1 MEETAPQSNPAPQAA
16 SEAPAE
22 QTGKASNPLMEV
34 YLESLQLIERLH
46 RRFLDVVKVELDRLG
61 TQDINNIQT
70 LILYNIGDGEM
81 TVGELTSRG
90 YYLGSNVSYN
100 VKKLVEHGYLI
111 QQRST
116 HDRRSFH
123 VRASDKGLEIY
134 QLLDILF
141 EKHSARLPDANLSD
155 QALSETNATLRR
167 VEQFWAMPKAFF
179 NRLSPAA

>member
-1 MEETAPQSNPAPQAA
+1 MNLGLDPEPSLWSLVVKP
-16 SEAPAE
+16 S
-22 QTGKASNPLMEV
+22 
-34 YLESLQLIERLH
+34 YLETISLIERLH
-46 RRFLDVVKVELDRLG
+46 RQCLEVVKGELDVKGIRDL
-61 TQDINNIQT
+61 NNVQA
-70 LILYNIGDGEM
+70 LIIFNIGKEEL
-81 TVGELTSRG
+81 TVGELTQRG

-123 VRASDKGLEIY
+123 VRASEKGLEIY
-134 QLLDILF
+134 QLLDTLF
-141 EKHSARLPDANLSD
+141 EKHSARLPDANLSNE
-155 QALSETNATLRR
+155 ALGETNATLRR